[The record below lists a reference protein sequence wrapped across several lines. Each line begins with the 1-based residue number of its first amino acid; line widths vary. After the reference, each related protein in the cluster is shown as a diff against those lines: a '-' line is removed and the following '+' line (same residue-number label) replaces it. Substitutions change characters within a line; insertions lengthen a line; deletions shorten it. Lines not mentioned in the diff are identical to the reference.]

1 MGPTPQPLAVTRRAG
16 EAGYAMAALL
26 VAIAV
31 ISIVLASALPV
42 WTQVAR
48 REREAELVFRGE
60 QYARA
65 IGLFQR
71 KLGPGTLP
79 TTIDMLVSQ
88 KFLRRKYKDPIT
100 NQDFQTVGNNQIV
113 GLPGATPQGAGSAA
127 GTRPGSGT
135 TAPGSATGQAGPGG
149 QAGQERRPG
158 QNPGGASAPGQPLPG
173 RAAVGVP
180 GQTAGGGIVG
190 VVSTSTAESI
200 RLYNGRNKY
209 NEWLFTFAAVSQA
222 PGQPAGST
230 TRPGG
235 AGGPAGPQGAQRPG
249 AQPPQGG
256 PGSQPR
262 PSASPFSGSQPGS
275 GMSPFQSGSSPG
287 TRSPFTPSDQ

>member
-1 MGPTPQPLAVTRRAG
+1 MAQTPVPVTPRRRSG
-16 EAGYAMAALL
+16 DAGYAMAALL

-88 KFLRRKYKDPIT
+88 KFLRRKYKDPVT
-100 NQDFQTVGNNQIV
+100 NQDFQIVGNNQIV
-113 GLPGATPQGAGSAA
+113 GLPGATPQGAGTA
-127 GTRPGSGT
+127 SG
-135 TAPGSATGQAGPGG
+135 A
-149 QAGQERRPG
+149 RPG
-158 QNPGGASAPGQPLPG
+158 QGTASGGAAGGAGATGGAGPQQPG
-173 RAAVGVP
+173 RAATGVP
-180 GQTAGGGIVG
+180 GQANGGGIVG
-190 VVSTSTAESI
+190 VVSTSTAASI

-209 NEWLFTFAAVSQA
+209 NEWLFTFSAVSQA
-222 PGQPAGST
+222 PGAPAGSS
-230 TRPGG
+230 TRAGGTGG
-235 AGGPAGPQGAQRPG
+235 AAGPQGGQRPG
-249 AQPPQGG
+249 PQTPPGG
-256 PGSQPR
+256 TGTQAR
-262 PSASPFSGSQPGS
+262 PPASSIGGSQPGS
-275 GMSPFQSGSSPG
+275 GMSPFQSGSPTS
-287 TRSPFTPSDQ
+287 RSPFVPPSQ